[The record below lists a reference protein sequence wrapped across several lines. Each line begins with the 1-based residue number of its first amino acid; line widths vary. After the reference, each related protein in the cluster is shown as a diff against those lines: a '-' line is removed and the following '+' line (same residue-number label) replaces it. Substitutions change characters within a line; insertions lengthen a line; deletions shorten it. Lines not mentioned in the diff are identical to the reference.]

1 MHTDIINHVDILER
15 DKPNAYSLGK
25 SLFIDEE
32 VDYSRMI
39 CRILIHYFQVF
50 EDLDEIIANYIEP
63 MASNARDLLNHK
75 NFVETGGCRDSM
87 EALIKKAKKENAQR
101 IPYYVTAC
109 GKAAKNPAIE
119 GKFML
124 SFWPSTKQKI
134 RHEFITATPNGFRY
148 RQIVH
153 NTTGEFTI
161 IEILQ
166 K

>member
-1 MHTDIINHVDILER
+1 
-15 DKPNAYSLGK
+15 
-25 SLFIDEE
+25 
-32 VDYSRMI
+32 
-39 CRILIHYFQVF
+39 
-50 EDLDEIIANYIEP
+50 

-153 NTTGEFTI
+153 NTTGKFTTI
-161 IEILQ
+161 DRNET
-166 K
+166 

>member
-1 MHTDIINHVDILER
+1 
-15 DKPNAYSLGK
+15 
-25 SLFIDEE
+25 
-32 VDYSRMI
+32 
-39 CRILIHYFQVF
+39 
-50 EDLDEIIANYIEP
+50 

-109 GKAAKNPAIE
+109 GKAAKNPAVE

-153 NTTGEFTI
+153 NTTGKSPFLRVDISAQKILGAIKFFPKI
-161 IEILQ
+161 IFL
-166 K
+166 